1 MSNHRSATLI
11 FRESFGKA
19 GFFGKIAL
27 ILSAWFGAGLLPLAP
42 GTWGTLLGLPLVLLM
57 DRLPVFGAGA
67 FLVLFAALAIWSSHG
82 CVKFF
87 PSEDPSEIV
96 IDEVAGL
103 LLALFLVPPS
113 GWRLLGGFFL
123 FRMFDILK
131 PFPIGRFERLR
142 GGFGIVSDDLVAG
155 LYANVCLR
163 LILFFFAPQ

>member
-1 MSNHRSATLI
+1 MSDHRSATVI

-27 ILSAWFGAGLLPLAP
+27 ILSAWFGAGLLPMAP
-42 GTWGTLLGLPLVLLM
+42 GTWGSLLGLPLVLLM
-57 DRLPVFGAGA
+57 NRLPAFGAGA
-67 FLVLFAALAIWSSHG
+67 FLVLFAALAIWSSHA
-82 CVKFF
+82 CLKFF
-87 PSEDPSEIV
+87 SKEDPSEIV

-113 GWRLLGGFFL
+113 GLHLLGGFFL
-123 FRMFDILK
+123 FRFFDILK
-131 PFPIGRFERLR
+131 PFPIKRFEKLR

-163 LILFFFAPQ
+163 LILLFLVQ

>member
-1 MSNHRSATLI
+1 MSDHRSATLT

-27 ILSAWFGAGLLPLAP
+27 ILSAWFGAGLLPMAP
-42 GTWGTLLGLPLVLLM
+42 GTWGSLLGLPLVLFM
-57 DRLPVFGAGA
+57 NRLPSFGAGA
-67 FLVLFAALAIWSSHG
+67 FLVLFAVLATWSSHA
-82 CVKFF
+82 CLKFF
-87 PSEDPSEIV
+87 PKEDPSEIV

-113 GWRLLGGFFL
+113 GLPLLGGFFL
-123 FRMFDILK
+123 FRFFDILK
-131 PFPIGRFERLR
+131 PFPIKRFEKLR

-163 LILFFFAPQ
+163 LILFFLVK